1 MTFALVMRELLVEN
15 PLVLLFVVAALGYL
29 IGNIRIAGFSLGVAA
44 VLFTGLFIGALDP
57 RFSIPDVI
65 LQLGLAIYVYSV
77 GLSSGPAFFE
87 MYRKHGLKDFG
98 FIILTLLFTGVIT
111 AFLWFLMDLTA
122 ANATG
127 IYSGSTTN
135 TAALAGLLDYIDG
148 NFKSAA
154 AKALAEQAVIGYSF
168 SYPMGVLGSMIA
180 IVLVQKRLKIDFKE
194 ETRKWRNT
202 YPLDEVL
209 SSCAVEVL
217 NEDVC
222 EKPLRDIMIGKD
234 WNVNFGRILH
244 EGRLNLI
251 NWSTEFKLGDK
262 VILVGSEDDLETV
275 IQTFG
280 RRVKMPHTKDHK
292 AFDTRMIFVSNEL
305 MAGKTIASLNLD
317 ERFNAIITRIRRGD
331 VEMLAK
337 ADTVLELGDRIRFMA
352 RRKDLKELSELFGDS
367 YHQSSKVNLFSFGI
381 GMGLGLLLGNVTI
394 DLSPDISFKL
404 GYAGGP
410 LIVGLLL
417 GGLRRTGQV
426 LWSLPYGANV
436 TLQQIGLILL
446 LASLGIKSGSA
457 LVTSLS
463 MEGLWIVLAS
473 AVISITSAA
482 TTLYVG
488 YKVMKKPFGLL
499 MGMVANQPAI
509 LDFALERGGNRLPM
523 FGFTMIFPIALILK
537 IIIAQMLFIF
547 LN

>member
-1 MTFALVMRELLVEN
+1 MKEILVDN
-15 PLVLLFVVAALGYL
+15 PLVLLFVVAAIGYL
-29 IGNIRIAGFSLGVAA
+29 IGNVRIAGFSLGVAA
-44 VLFTGLFIGALDP
+44 VLFTGLLIGAMDA
-57 RFSIPDVI
+57 RFTIPDVV

-98 FIILTLLFTGVIT
+98 FIIATLLFTGIIT
-111 AFLWFLMDLTA
+111 AFLWFLMDLSA

-127 IYSGSTTN
+127 IYAGSTTN

-168 SYPMGVLGSMIA
+168 SYPMGVLGGMSA
-180 IVLVQKRLKIDFKE
+180 IVWVQKALKIDFKE
-194 ETRKWRNT
+194 ETRKWRST

-209 SSCAVEVL
+209 SSCSVEVL
-217 NEDVC
+217 HENMC
-222 EKPLRDIMIGKD
+222 EKPLRDIMVDKD

-244 EGRLNLI
+244 EGKLNLI
-251 NWSTEFKLGDK
+251 NWNTEFKLGDK
-262 VILVGSEDDLETV
+262 VILVGSEEDLETA
-275 IQTFG
+275 IKTFG

-292 AFDTRMIFVSNEL
+292 SFDTRMIFVSNEM
-305 MAGKTIASLNLD
+305 MAGVTIASLNLD

-352 RRKDLKELSELFGDS
+352 RRKDLKKLSELFGDS
-367 YHQSSKVNLFSFGI
+367 YHQSSKVNLFSFGL
-381 GMGLGLLLGNVTI
+381 GMGLGLLLGNVPI
-394 DLSPDISFKL
+394 DLGSDISFKL

-410 LIVGLLL
+410 LIIGLIL
-417 GGLRRTGQV
+417 GGLRRTGRV

-457 LVTSLS
+457 MVSSLS
-463 MEGLWIVLAS
+463 IEALWIVLAS
-473 AVISITSAA
+473 GIISISTAAA
-482 TTLYVG
+482 TLYLG

-499 MGMVANQPAI
+499 MGMVSNQPAI

-523 FGFTMIFPIALILK
+523 FGYTLIFPIALILK
-537 IIIAQMLFIF
+537 IIIAQMLFIL